1 MITPGTIL
9 DIGGVRYQCVA
20 LDAAGNAQ
28 CVPITG
34 SGLVTAT
41 RQFYSPGGPSDQPVP
56 TSQTAA
62 PAQRDPYEFAAA
74 MTMAIESMARAVK
87 LGEDMIFVVH
97 RDEQAIADA
106 QRDSV
111 REAALRKRDTDIET
125 LRQASVSVWHFG
137 TEFVLAAFSL
147 LELAPDFARQE
158 VLRHRDAWLGLERAG
173 VELNNIAGER
183 AGKAFEDYR
192 SYRKSLLQYMERFG
206 EGLAALAQE
215 AQKNLPTASE
225 AIGIGAVLIGLL
237 AAFAL
242 VKR

>member
-1 MITPGTIL
+1 MTMRAGMKYETGGRLVRGDGTEYEIVA
-9 DIGGVRYQCVA
+9 VRPDGTLHLRRLA
-20 LDAAGNAQ
+20 
-28 CVPITG
+28 G
-34 SGLVTAT
+34 SGLYTGT
-41 RQFYSPGGPSDQPVP
+41 FKREPVP
-56 TSQTAA
+56 ASQTAA

-215 AQKNLPTASE
+215 VRKYLPTASE

-242 VKR
+242 AKR